1 MYSTGI
7 NFSSLV
13 NYRSK
18 QSGQVNTLR
27 EECPNMEFF
36 CTSMDFLLISF
47 FPQLGLNAEIYSANL
62 FESPKPI
69 CSQCTLSLSPENIRK
84 PSEGRERVHW
94 DQMG

>member
-18 QSGQVNTLR
+18 QSGTS
-27 EECPNMEFF
+27 
-36 CTSMDFLLISF
+36 TSMDFLLIAF